1 MRDRLGACVRLLFG
15 ALAQVVSTESMWAG
29 GGLLRLLRG
38 ACALGT
44 AGTRTRAVAV
54 CLAAS
59 PVLPFALAG
68 TVVAPILATAGA
80 IYACAM
86 LPLALAGGVGAAAQ
100 LLWLCRDGAAVA
112 VLLMCRWAV
121 GRAVPSL
128 RGTASVLFVGLSG
141 HLGLLPASAALFLC
155 ACAVLTG
162 VSRRRNER
170 GKQWYQ

>member
-1 MRDRLGACVRLLFG
+1 MDIQTRLVHAGEEEKFAGA
-15 ALAQVVSTESMWAG
+15 
-29 GGLLRLLRG
+29 
-38 ACALGT
+38 
-44 AGTRTRAVAV
+44 
-54 CLAAS
+54 
-59 PVLPFALAG
+59 
-68 TVVAPILATAGA
+68 VVAPILATAGA
-80 IYACAM
+80 IYACVM

>member
-1 MRDRLGACVRLLFG
+1 MLWPYASPLLQYFRS
-15 ALAQVVSTESMWAG
+15 L
-29 GGLLRLLRG
+29 
-38 ACALGT
+38 
-44 AGTRTRAVAV
+44 
-54 CLAAS
+54 S
-59 PVLPFALAG
+59 PVLSSRPSSRLLARSMYEC
-68 TVVAPILATAGA
+68 A
-80 IYACAM
+80 I
-86 LPLALAGGVGAAAQ
+86 LPLALAGGVGAAVQ

-112 VLLMCRWAV
+112 VMLVCRWAV

>member
-1 MRDRLGACVRLLFG
+1 M
-15 ALAQVVSTESMWAG
+15 
-29 GGLLRLLRG
+29 
-38 ACALGT
+38 
-44 AGTRTRAVAV
+44 AV

-59 PVLPFALAG
+59 PVLPFTLAG
-68 TVVAPILATAGA
+68 AVVAPILATAGA
-80 IYACAM
+80 IYACVM

-141 HLGLLPASAALFLC
+141 HLGLLPASAALFLY

-162 VSRRRNER
+162 VSSLDAAMSGESS
-170 GKQWYQ
+170 GISDAAACCVSVCVCVGYQ